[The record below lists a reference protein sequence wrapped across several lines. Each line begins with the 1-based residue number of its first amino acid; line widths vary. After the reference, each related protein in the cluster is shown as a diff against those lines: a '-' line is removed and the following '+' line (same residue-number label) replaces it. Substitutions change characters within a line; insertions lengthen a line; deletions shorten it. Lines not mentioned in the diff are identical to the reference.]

1 MKKNLSKNDYRDIC
15 EGCIVLSI
23 FIYFRQFL
31 QQAFQVL
38 WDIFGP
44 SGYYRV
50 TDTDHLPTPPDSSF
64 NVYWTVK
71 LQKTVEFRKWMLFHC
86 MFGMIFLN
94 FLMFFRHRTAN
105 NDITLRCSQPWL
117 GGIGGPVVPA
127 PKPGK
132 SWMGVKLKKSWRW
145 EVWCNPLCY
154 TLVEQE
160 TKTHWWWWQ

>member
-71 LQKTVEFRKWMLFHC
+71 LQKTVEFRKLRLFHC

-94 FLMFFRHRTAN
+94 FWCLKFLQIYLSYTVRLFIRHN
-105 NDITLRCSQPWL
+105 SLNVPYNVYLVKPLNFNCS
-117 GGIGGPVVPA
+117 
-127 PKPGK
+127 
-132 SWMGVKLKKSWRW
+132 
-145 EVWCNPLCY
+145 EF
-154 TLVEQE
+154 LVFLPEQCWVE
-160 TKTHWWWWQ
+160 CL